1 VIAILLVLLCGL
13 AIAGGGYSVHKT
25 TAVYIHVGDTTFIQ
39 DTLDIMQ
46 LVQKDMSF
54 NSIYGRVVINAS
66 SDTAGGFGKSDSA
79 WIRLVT
85 VFNNETFSILKADT
99 FASVPCTLSVNDSS
113 LTNFFTEKLKAVVY
127 ISDTVMSMSSVP
139 TYNVRFDLL
148 LRDD

>member
-1 VIAILLVLLCGL
+1 MKAGVIAILLVLLCGL

-46 LVQKDMSF
+46 LVQ
-54 NSIYGRVVINAS
+54 
-66 SDTAGGFGKSDSA
+66 SDTAGGFWKSDSA
-79 WIRLVT
+79 WIQLVT

-127 ISDTVMSMSSVP
+127 ISDTVTSMSSVP